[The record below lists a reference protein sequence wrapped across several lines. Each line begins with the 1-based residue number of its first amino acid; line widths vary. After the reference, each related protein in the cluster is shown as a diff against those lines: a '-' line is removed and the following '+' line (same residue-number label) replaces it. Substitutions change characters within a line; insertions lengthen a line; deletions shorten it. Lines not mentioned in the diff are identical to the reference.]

1 MNQKSARH
9 DDTQPPFIST
19 RSEEIVVDRLLAMKE
34 QETKRYIRTDYLK
47 TAALCEV
54 TVDAWCRFKMVQWCY
69 SVVDFAHFSRET
81 VSMSMS
87 YLDRFLGSN
96 SPRSQQ
102 VIQDR
107 KVYQLAAMTCLYL
120 AIKIFEPRMIETR
133 LLSDLSRGCYSPED
147 IKKMEIDIIF
157 DLKWHLNDPSPL
169 SYLMNCLALIP
180 FEHGAEINRVM
191 ILDLARYQIELSVL
205 DYKLMTQSASNIAIA
220 ALTSSIALVFSDR
233 GIEINQSELLT
244 PMGKIFT
251 SEFQSCS
258 ISEISQRLEDLH
270 NREIPGILQRKK
282 NTLSATEDNH
292 LAIKTQ
298 QQRRSL
304 SPVCVYT

>member
-1 MNQKSARH
+1 
-9 DDTQPPFIST
+9 
-19 RSEEIVVDRLLAMKE
+19 
-34 QETKRYIRTDYLK
+34 
-47 TAALCEV
+47 
-54 TVDAWCRFKMVQWCY
+54 
-69 SVVDFAHFSRET
+69 
-81 VSMSMS
+81 
-87 YLDRFLGSN
+87 
-96 SPRSQQ
+96 
-102 VIQDR
+102 
-107 KVYQLAAMTCLYL
+107 
-120 AIKIFEPRMIETR
+120 
-133 LLSDLSRGCYSPED
+133 
-147 IKKMEIDIIF
+147 
-157 DLKWHLNDPSPL
+157 
-169 SYLMNCLALIP
+169 MNCLALIP